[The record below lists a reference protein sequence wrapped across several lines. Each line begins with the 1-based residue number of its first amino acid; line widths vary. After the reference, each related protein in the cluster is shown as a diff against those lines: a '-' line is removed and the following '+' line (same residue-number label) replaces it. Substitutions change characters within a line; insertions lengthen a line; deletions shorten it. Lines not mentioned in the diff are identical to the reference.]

1 MFTYAKYGRAILA
14 EPGAKAY
21 QIFDSQVFHLLEP
34 RYATSEPITAIRS
47 FGDKNVTKQAIELS
61 RTAIID
67 TIGVTLAGSATR
79 SHSSGVRPVPE
90 DFLGQGAA
98 RGECSGNL
106 VIQLVLWLTPIMLV
120 TGGWGARFCSKRRCN
135 SLTGTPDERPR
146 AARLRLIS
154 RPAPVHR
161 HRPAAPRR

>member
-1 MFTYAKYGRAILA
+1 MSQTVIQRLA
-14 EPGAKAY
+14 E
-21 QIFDSQVFHLLEP
+21 
-34 RYATSEPITAIRS
+34 RIRS

-120 TGGWGARFCSKRRCN
+120 IGGCG
-135 SLTGTPDERPR
+135 RPILLL
-146 AARLRLIS
+146 ALLQLS
-154 RPAPVHR
+154 DR
-161 HRPAAPRR
+161 HT